1 MKSYILIAEV
11 PYLDIPCSIEIKSN
25 NFNYFLCPPN
35 IKNKIWRIKKFSRDI
50 NNFLRKIIINPI
62 EVNFDLR
69 KIKKKSS
76 LIITQILDDEPR
88 ILSYTFDYFH
98 SKFKILL
105 KCFNLFFTHF
115 FEIIRVCIFEK
126 KKTTWKFMRILEKPL
141 KYHSKFTV
149 GNEILKNSDARYFEE
164 IAPEILN
171 KLKEKEIFTEVFD
184 EFVLSKIET
193 ELENRILMAWNS
205 LEHLTER
212 FVKEKKIDKII
223 KIEKFN
229 EIRGDLEMI
238 LSKVKPEQL
247 SFYKDLKKAKEIVYN
262 SLKNYPYIK
271 DKIFFML
278 EVIGLNFEEFNVKE
292 LIDEI
297 YYLRNQIN
305 HSGIFLPEL
314 IRKFENKFNRTNL
327 NEKNLLEIVN
337 VFTSLIESVIFK
349 ITSIHK
355 DILIEP
361 KIEREWKYNNDDY
374 NQSFN
379 ITMKTEDGLFLRA
392 GGFAT
397 SGFKTLDRAKDFLV
411 RCYKLY
417 SRKKRYINLISFIK
431 ENLSKFHNNLKQKFI
446 PCLIQNSKNIEEIK
460 IKFKN
465 INKGEYSISS
475 ELNYVKKIIGDPKD
489 RRPKPIWQLWVKGAY
504 IDNYEIEI
512 KGLIETIIQTLGISY
527 TSGFFEVLILD
538 LKEIK

>member
-35 IKNKIWRIKKFSRDI
+35 IKNKIGRIKKFSRDI
-50 NNFLRKIIINPI
+50 NNFLREILKNPI

-69 KIKKKSS
+69 KIEKKSS
-76 LIITQILDDEPR
+76 LIITQVFDDEPR
-88 ILSYTFDYFH
+88 VLSHTFDYFH

-115 FEIIRVCIFEK
+115 FEIIRVCIFEIN
-126 KKTTWKFMRILEKPL
+126 KTTWKFIRILEKPMR
-141 KYHSKFTV
+141 YHSKFTE
-149 GNEILKNSDARYFEE
+149 GNELLKNSDARYLEE
-164 IAPEILN
+164 IAPEVLN

-205 LEHLTER
+205 LEHLAER
-212 FVKEKKIDKII
+212 FVKENRIDKII
-223 KIEKFN
+223 KSEKFN
-229 EIRGDLEMI
+229 EIRGDLEI
-238 LSKVKPEQL
+238 SLSKVKPEQL
-247 SFYKDLKKAKEIVYN
+247 SFYKDLEKAKEIVFN

-278 EVIGLNFEEFNVKE
+278 ETIGLKFEEFNAKE

-305 HSGIFLPEL
+305 HSGIFLPGL

-327 NEKNLLEIVN
+327 NESDLLEIIN
-337 VFTSLIESVIFK
+337 LLTSLIEEVIFK
-349 ITSIHK
+349 IISIDK

-361 KIEREWKYNNDDY
+361 KIEREWKNNNDDY

-379 ITMKTEDGLFLRA
+379 FTMKTEDGLLHRA
-392 GGFAT
+392 GGFT
-397 SGFKTLDRAKDFLV
+397 TNGFKTLDRTKDFLV
-411 RCYKLY
+411 RCNKLY
-417 SRKKRYINLISFIK
+417 SRKKRYFNLISFIWK
-431 ENLSKFHNNLKQKFI
+431 NLKKFHNNLKQKFI
-446 PCLIQNSKNIEEIK
+446 PCLIQDSKNIEEIK

-475 ELNYVKKIIGDPKD
+475 DLNYV
-489 RRPKPIWQLWVKGAY
+489 
-504 IDNYEIEI
+504 
-512 KGLIETIIQTLGISY
+512 
-527 TSGFFEVLILD
+527 
-538 LKEIK
+538 